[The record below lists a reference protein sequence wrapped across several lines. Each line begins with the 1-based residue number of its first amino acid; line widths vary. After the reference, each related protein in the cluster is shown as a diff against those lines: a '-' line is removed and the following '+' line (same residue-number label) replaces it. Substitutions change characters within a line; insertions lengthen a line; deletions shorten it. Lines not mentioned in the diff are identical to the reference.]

1 MKSCVFV
8 VDDFVGNGIKSRK
21 VFFLGF
27 DGVCGDGRAGTS
39 FFSAGV
45 LGRET
50 GTSSGSGRDCRLS
63 WTAFGGVVVAVGG
76 AEDGAG
82 AGVGTESFLDRVLLL
97 LLVLD
102 DEEEPDDLVADGDDV
117 LADFLLGGPELWL
130 AVCLRAS
137 RLV

>member
-1 MKSCVFV
+1 MKS
-8 VDDFVGNGIKSRK
+8 RR

-27 DGVCGDGRAGTS
+27 DGVCGDGTAGTS

-50 GTSSGSGRDCRLS
+50 GTSSGTGRDCRLS
-63 WTAFGGVVVAVGG
+63 RTAFGGVVVAVGG

-102 DEEEPDDLVADGDDV
+102 DEEDPDDLVADGDDV

>member
-1 MKSCVFV
+1 M
-8 VDDFVGNGIKSRK
+8 
-21 VFFLGF
+21 
-27 DGVCGDGRAGTS
+27 
-39 FFSAGV
+39 
-45 LGRET
+45 
-50 GTSSGSGRDCRLS
+50 
-63 WTAFGGVVVAVGG
+63 AFGGVVVVAGG

-82 AGVGTESFLDRVLLL
+82 ADVGTESFLDRVLLL

-102 DEEEPDDLVADGDDV
+102 DEEVPDDLVADGDDV